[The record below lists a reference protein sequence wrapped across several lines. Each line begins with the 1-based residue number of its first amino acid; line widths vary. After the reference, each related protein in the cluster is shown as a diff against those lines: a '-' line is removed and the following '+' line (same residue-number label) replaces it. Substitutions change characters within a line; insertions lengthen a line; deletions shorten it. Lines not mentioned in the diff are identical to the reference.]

1 MPLFPLQ
8 MNCVAYIMLCL
19 LHTAGRDSRYPVCSG
34 MPCLL
39 HTACQIVDS
48 LSVLECHVTL
58 NTLQCC
64 YFTRWFSWQNNL
76 QMGSLDSWNNLVNCL
91 SFSSDTEESDNRF
104 LGLPGLGGTS
114 GASNGRQP
122 LNTRKK
128 IVNSTNG
135 DKKSTDVRSQ
145 FPETWLW
152 DLYIIG

>member
-1 MPLFPLQ
+1 M
-8 MNCVAYIMLCL
+8 
-19 LHTAGRDSRYPVCSG
+19 LHTDGKDFRFSVCGG

-39 HTACQIVDS
+39 HTARQNSRFPVCAGTPVHVEYIGMLLFHKMIQLTKQSTMES
-48 LSVLECHVTL
+48 L
-58 NTLQCC
+58 
-64 YFTRWFSWQNNL
+64 
-76 QMGSLDSWNNLVNCL
+76 GSSNNLVNCL
-91 SFSSDTEESDNRF
+91 SFSSDTEESDIRF
-104 LGLPGLGGTS
+104 LSLPDLAGTS

-128 IVNSTNG
+128 IVNSTKG